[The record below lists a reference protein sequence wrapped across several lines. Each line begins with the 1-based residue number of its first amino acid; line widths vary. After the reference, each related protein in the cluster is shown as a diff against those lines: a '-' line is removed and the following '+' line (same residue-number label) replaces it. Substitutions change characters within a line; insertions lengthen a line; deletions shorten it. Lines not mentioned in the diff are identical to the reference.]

1 MMDDILAYLEEL
13 THPETRPPAYF
24 ELAKAMDPL
33 TDQIRDA
40 LSLEFLDRLNYAQAD
55 IDNFLCQ
62 EAFSRG
68 FRLGARLILAL
79 SAPSA
84 PNTRHSSSAHR

>member
-1 MMDDILAYLEEL
+1 MMDDILAYLEKL
-13 THPETRPPAYF
+13 THPETRSPVYF
-24 ELAKAMDPL
+24 ELAKVMGPL

-62 EAFSRG
+62 ECFSRG
-68 FRLGARLILAL
+68 FRLGAQIILAL
-79 SAPSA
+79 SGPSA
-84 PNTRHSSSAHR
+84 PGIHHKS